1 MSDNIFSVT
10 LNALTNNGCPEEL
23 AQSAAFIV
31 ANDDPFQPDLGRTP
45 QQQQIIQEALPY
57 LQSEGIY
64 DQFQT
69 IDETPNPLTHGQ
81 FLGNFG
87 GELPDETIW
96 RLAQGDETALSD
108 IADGATKQ
116 QASDI
121 FNRLKEL
128 GAWEP

>member
-1 MSDNIFSVT
+1 MNNSNLFSEA
-10 LNALTNNGCPEEL
+10 LNALTNNGCPLDL
-23 AQSAAFIV
+23 AQSAASIV

-57 LQSEGIY
+57 LQTGIY

-87 GELPDETIW
+87 SELPDETIW
-96 RLAQGDETALSD
+96 RLAEGDMTALND
-108 IADGATKQ
+108 ITDDATKDR
-116 QASDI
+116 ASSI
-121 FNRLKEL
+121 FTRLNEL
-128 GAWEP
+128 GAWE